1 MKLLK
6 AKAVMD
12 LEEEEKM
19 HTKSLKKD
27 VSFASLFL
35 DFPARTV
42 YKPWYGGPKEKLCV
56 TW

>member
-1 MKLLK
+1 
-6 AKAVMD
+6 MD